1 MHFSS
6 IIITNTGWLLDK
18 PRERAR
24 AKTHSGPRRLIICI
38 IYYRIISFVL
48 STSVFCFPLLFFLFL
63 YLPNNY
69 LLPFYTFQFLSF
81 LFFFLTTYR
90 LIISGF
96 FVWVDDARLFHDY
109 IICSYNVFII
119 SYCVIFFVVF
129 PLTIDNYKFVSS
141 TLKPLIYRSSL
152 SFFLSFF
159 LFS

>member
-48 STSVFCFPLLFFLFL
+48 STSVFVFLFCSFCFYICLTTISFLSTPFNFSLFF
-63 YLPNNY
+63 
-69 LLPFYTFQFLSF
+69 
-81 LFFFLTTYR
+81 FFFLTTYR

-152 SFFLSFF
+152 SFFFSFF